1 MCCLVRGRDAALVW
15 REGGWITIIFLSL
28 SYIVGDVRVEVDEGG
43 AVAVIEGPVV
53 GRCLGGWEDI
63 GWRDEWKTGVYAV
76 QYERQ
81 TALLEGERRR
91 RRRLGS

>member
-1 MCCLVRGRDAALVW
+1 MEIDDGAAVQEGR
-15 REGGWITIIFLSL
+15 E
-28 SYIVGDVRVEVDEGG
+28 G

-81 TALLEGERRR
+81 KALLEGERRR